1 MNKFS
6 NSLIREHV
14 RDYNMINFSLFII
27 IYGSMITNHDAIN
40 KYRAC
45 MSKIEGEYIE
55 NVYRFVYIPPK

>member
-1 MNKFS
+1 
-6 NSLIREHV
+6 
-14 RDYNMINFSLFII
+14 MINFSLFII

-55 NVYRFVYIPPK
+55 SVYRFVYIPPK